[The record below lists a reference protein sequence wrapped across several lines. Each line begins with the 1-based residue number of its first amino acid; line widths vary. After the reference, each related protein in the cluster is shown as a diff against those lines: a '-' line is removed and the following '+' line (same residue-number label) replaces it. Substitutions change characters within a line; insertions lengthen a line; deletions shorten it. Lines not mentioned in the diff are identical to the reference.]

1 MVFSSLLF
9 LFLFLPVVLLLYY
22 LSPWRVKNL
31 LLFLASL
38 VFYAWGEPIYIVLML
53 FSTATDYVFGLM
65 LDKHGR
71 SERGRKAVLVSSV
84 IVNLGVLGFF
94 KYADFLID
102 NVNALLGTSIPPTDL
117 PLPIGISFYTFQ
129 SLSYIID
136 IYRRQASAQRNWID
150 FAMFVS
156 LFPQLVAGPIV
167 QYNTVAKQLRERRV
181 DSAMFAEGI
190 RRFTIGL
197 AKKVLLANNIGL
209 LWNDVSSSGGF
220 EGLPMLTAWLG
231 IIAFAFQI
239 YFDFSGYSDMA
250 IGLGLMFG
258 FRFNEN
264 FNKPYTATSMTDFW
278 RRWHISL
285 GSWFREYV
293 YIPLGGNRLGLAKQ
307 LRNILIVWLLTG
319 IWHGA
324 NWNFLL
330 WGLYFGIIL
339 IAEKLFM
346 LRLLQ
351 GLPRWMGHLYA
362 IVLILVGWVLF
373 AFEET
378 GDIAAY
384 LGAMFGGS
392 GVWADR
398 HTGYLFYTNAIL
410 LLLLVLASL
419 RWRRFHTTSANE
431 AGRGVGEQ
439 TDGEAGN
446 AAEGEPAGKQVGQ
459 PALGNAPAEAR
470 ANALYQVAGLAWH
483 ALLLLMSVAYL
494 VDATFNPFLYFRF

>member
-9 LFLFLPVVLLLYY
+9 LFLFLPFVLLIYN
-22 LSPWRVKNL
+22 LSPWRVKNG

-38 VFYAWGEPIYIVLML
+38 VFYAWGEPVYIVLML
-53 FSTATDYVFGLM
+53 FSTLTDYLFGLM
-65 LDKHGR
+65 LDKPGK
-71 SERGRKAVLVSSV
+71 SESSRKAVLVLSV

-129 SLSYIID
+129 SMSYIID
-136 IYRRQASAQRNWID
+136 VYRRQAKAQRNWID
-150 FAMFVS
+150 FATYVS

-181 DSAMFAEGI
+181 DAAMFAEGI

-209 LWNDVSSSGGF
+209 LWHEVSSGGGF
-220 EGLPMLTAWLG
+220 EGLPALTAWLG

-250 IGLGLMFG
+250 IGLGLMLG

-285 GSWFREYV
+285 GAWFREYV
-293 YIPLGGNRLGLAKQ
+293 YIPLGGNRLGLPKQ

-324 NWNFLL
+324 SWNFLL

-339 IAEKLFM
+339 TAEKLFM
-346 LRLLQ
+346 LRLLR
-351 GLPRWMGHLYA
+351 GLPRWISHVYA

-378 GDIAAY
+378 SQIIAY
-384 LGAMFGGS
+384 LGAMFGGN

-398 HTGYLFYTNAIL
+398 HTGYLLYTNAIL
-410 LLLLVLASL
+410 LVLLVLTSL
-419 RWRRFHTTSANE
+419 SWRRFQPHPSPKA
-431 AGRGVGEQ
+431 
-439 TDGEAGN
+439 GEAANGN
-446 AAEGEPAGKQVGQ
+446 DSVGGSMQ
-459 PALGNAPAEAR
+459 AYPHATLFYP
-470 ANALYQVAGLAWH
+470 LIGLLWH